1 MTGTKKRA
9 LSLTKTILASALS
22 AHSWLASAAPTG
34 GVAVSGGISIGTM
47 NNNELVITQALQKGI
62 INWTDF
68 SIDAGELVRFA
79 QNAGNSSITLNRVLG
94 SQVSNIQGALQ
105 ANGNIFLINP
115 NGIVFGA
122 GSQIDV
128 AGLLATTFDVTDQSF
143 LNGGQLHFAQV
154 AGKDLASIANQ
165 GQITTSTGGF
175 VYLVAPK
182 VDNTGFVIA
191 NVGRVTLAAGDS
203 FSVNL
208 QGSNLINFSVS
219 ASTLAAA
226 TGSDL
231 TGVRNSGTVSA
242 QTVLL
247 YGNAASGMMS
257 SVVNNSGI
265 IEATDLTI
273 QSADI
278 VQGNIIKGVG
288 TAAATTASL
297 EASNSIT
304 TTSNSSTR
312 ATTLTLSV
320 NDEGATLGSATEA
333 VRFDADV
340 LNAATTGGGAW
351 LTDVSGGVALDKV
364 KAGTGATAATGGNV
378 VITAQNGSI
387 TSADPSKVNVLGA
400 SVQLIADG
408 SVGTDNT
415 AIHTQVGTL
424 SASTQNGGIHIQND
438 GALTLL
444 DVIAREQITVNSQ
457 SSTSA
462 ATDNNGTITLSDG
475 STGTKNVAIRASEDI
490 TLTGLVSATNALAIT
505 SDSGSIQAGQVDAVL
520 QGRTLNLSA
529 GGAIGR
535 AGQSLNTQSNLV
547 NASAGNGGIY
557 LIESNG
563 LTISTITAAGTA
575 NNVVLEASQ
584 GNLAVDSVIATGGSV
599 DLIATQGSISA
610 SGSATNVTANS
621 LTTHSKG
628 ATGAAN
634 NALVTAVN
642 VIDATTKAPQ
652 AGIYISNSSAL
663 RALSASTPNGDVNV
677 AFNGGSLIYSR
688 NLGSLTLNRTQAL
701 DLAFS
706 NTASGMKLNGMDAGS
721 NQTVSLTAAG
731 AITQGSG
738 SVVGKNVHIDASGN
752 IGSGATA
759 LQIDASSVDLTSRNG
774 LIHVANT
781 SSDLDLSAKAT
792 SLNGAVTV
800 SQSGNL
806 TLQGVNARGNIDVQ
820 SGGALTIADTVSSS
834 GGDIALSGASIQQNA
849 TMETTG
855 MGNIHA
861 QSNGAIVMA
870 STSLTRAETGTIRYE
885 SGGSISVGRIQ
896 ASTGT
901 NGGSVVL
908 VAAGLVDTLPGQ
920 VNVAA
925 KNISLSAQN
934 LTSALVHDLTGA
946 TTPEATDDNASGST
960 GSNDS
965 GLSAVLASRHVIAP
979 LLSIPPAQNTPA
991 ETLLTSGALLDRQIR
1006 PLHSFVEG
1014 EDGVLLY
1021 KP

>member
-22 AHSWLASAAPTG
+22 AHSWLAGAAPTG

-79 QNAGNSSITLNRVLG
+79 QNAGNDSITLNRVLG
-94 SQVSNIQGALQ
+94 SQVSNIQGALH

-122 GSQIDV
+122 GSQTDV

-143 LNGGQLHFAQV
+143 LNGGQLNFTQV

-165 GQITTSTGGF
+165 GQITAGTGGF

-182 VDNTGFVIA
+182 VDNSGFVIA
-191 NVGRVTLAAGDS
+191 NVGRATLAAGDR

-231 TGVRNSGTVSA
+231 TGVSNSGTVSA

-247 YGNAASGMMS
+247 YGNAANGMMS

-278 VQGNIIKGVG
+278 VQGNTIKGVG
-288 TAAATTASL
+288 TAAATKASL

-340 LNAATTGGGAW
+340 LNATTAGGGAW
-351 LTDVSGGVALDKV
+351 LTDVSGGVALDTV
-364 KAGTGATAATGGNV
+364 KAGTGATATTGGNV

-387 TSADPSKVNVLGA
+387 TSTDPSKVNVLGA
-400 SVQLIADG
+400 SAQLIADG
-408 SVGTDNT
+408 SVGTDST

-444 DVIAREQITVNSQ
+444 DVIAREQITVNNLPTS
-457 SSTSA
+457 SA
-462 ATDNNGTITLSDG
+462 AVDNSGSITLSNG
-475 STGTKNVAIRASEDI
+475 STGTKNVTIRASEDI
-490 TLTGLVSATNALAIT
+490 TLTDTVSATNTLAIT
-505 SDSGSIQAGQVDAVL
+505 SDIGSIQAGQVGTNLV
-520 QGRTLNLSA
+520 GRTLNLSA
-529 GGAIGR
+529 GGAIGSV
-535 AGQSLNTQSNLV
+535 GQSLNTQSNLV

-557 LIESNG
+557 LTESNG
-563 LTISTITAAGTA
+563 LTIGTITAAGTA

-584 GNLAVDSVIATGGSV
+584 GNLEVGSVTATGGSV
-599 DLIATQGSISA
+599 ALIAGAGGILANGS
-610 SGSATNVTANS
+610 GTNVTANS
-621 LTTHSKG
+621 LTTASKT

-634 NALVTAVN
+634 KALATAVN
-642 VIDATTKAPQ
+642 VIDAATTAAQ

-663 RALSASTPNGDVNV
+663 QALSASTPNGDVNV
-677 AFNGGSLIYSR
+677 TFTGGSLVYSR
-688 NLGSLTLNRTQAL
+688 NLSALTLNRAQAL

-706 NTASGMKLNGMDAGS
+706 NTASGIKLNGIDAGS

-781 SSDLDLSAKAT
+781 SSDLDLSATAT

-800 SQSGNL
+800 SQRGNL

-820 SGGALTIADTVSSS
+820 SGGALTIADTVSST
-834 GGDIALSGASIQQNA
+834 GGDIALNGASIQQNA
-849 TMETTG
+849 TVETAGT
-855 MGNIHA
+855 GNIHA
-861 QSNGAIVMA
+861 QSNDAIVMA
-870 STSLTRAETGTIRYE
+870 STSLTRAEAGTIRYE
-885 SGGSISVGRIQ
+885 SGGSISVGSIQ
-896 ASTGT
+896 TSTGT

-908 VAAGLVDTLPGQ
+908 VAAELIDTLPGQ
-920 VNVAA
+920 VNVTAQ
-925 KNISLSAQN
+925 NISLSAQN

-946 TTPEATDDNASGST
+946 TAPEATDDKTSGST
-960 GSNDS
+960 GGN
-965 GLSAVLASRHVIAP
+965 AALASRHVIAP
-979 LLSIPPAQNTPA
+979 LLSIPSAQNTPA
-991 ETLLTSGALLDRQIR
+991 ETLLTSGALLERQIR
-1006 PLHSFVEG
+1006 PIHAFVED